1 MPESSGRNEAARI
14 SRHTMRG
21 SVRLPTSQVGYLAL
35 VCGTGA
41 FGGFLFGFDTAVI
54 SGAVGPLERQFSLG
68 AALLGWTVSSALLG
82 SVIGAAASG
91 ALSDR
96 CGRKISLIL
105 AGVLFLVSAAGSA
118 LAPTL
123 AALIAARLVGGIGV
137 GIAGMIAPLYVAE
150 VSPAGVRGRMV
161 ALCQLAITI
170 GVLSAYMSNALLRQL
185 ADAPDSSA
193 GHGPFDWIRDEVWRG
208 MFAAEALPA
217 AIFCAALL
225 LVPESPRFLAKQG
238 AYQKAEAVLRRLAG
252 GASASAQIAEIRNA
266 LAREGGAF
274 RELFSGPLAKPT
286 FIAIYLSVFSQLSG
300 IDVVI
305 YYGPKIF
312 EEAGFSFGRA
322 LDGQVLIG
330 IILVLFT
337 LVALWKVDR
346 AGRRLLLAAGN
357 AGVLVTLLLM
367 GLFFSLGTVNGV
379 WLIVATGGF
388 IASFAFS
395 LGPIPWIVM
404 AEIFPTKLRGRAM
417 ALATLVLFATTGLLG
432 QVFPWM
438 VESLG
443 AANTFWVLAAGTLPT
458 FFFVWKIL
466 PETMGRT
473 LEEIEQTWASSCRGQ
488 ISDSGTRD

>member
-1 MPESSGRNEAARI
+1 MW
-14 SRHTMRG
+14 G
-21 SVRLPTSQVGYLAL
+21 SVRAPSSPVGYLAL

-54 SGAVGPLERQFSLG
+54 SGTVGPLERQFRLG

-82 SVIGAAASG
+82 SVVGAAASG
-91 ALSDR
+91 TLSDR
-96 CGRKISLIL
+96 YGRKISLIL
-105 AGVLFLVSAAGSA
+105 SGVLFLVSAVGSA
-118 LAPTL
+118 LAPAL
-123 AALIAARLVGGIGV
+123 SALIAARLVGGIGV

-150 VSPAGVRGRMV
+150 VSPAAVRGRMV

-170 GVLSAYMSNALLRQL
+170 GVLGAYLSNSLLRQL
-185 ADAPDSSA
+185 ADSPDSSG
-193 GHGPFDWIRDEVWRG
+193 GHGLFDWIRDEVWRG

-217 AIFCAALL
+217 AVFCAALL

-238 AYQKAEAVLRRLAG
+238 AYQKAEEVLRRLAG
-252 GASASAQIAEIRNA
+252 RASASAQIAEIRDA

-322 LDGQVLIG
+322 LDGQVFIG

-337 LVALWKVDR
+337 LVALWKIDR
-346 AGRRLLLAAGN
+346 AGRRLLLAVGN
-357 AGVLVTLLLM
+357 AGVFVTLLLM
-367 GLFFSLGTVNGV
+367 GMFFHLEAVNDG
-379 WLIVATGGF
+379 WLIVATSGF

-417 ALATLVLFATTGLLG
+417 ALATLVLFGTTGLLG

-438 VESLG
+438 LETLG
-443 AANTFWVLAAGTLPT
+443 AANTFYLLAAGTLPT
-458 FFFVWKIL
+458 FGFVLKIL

-473 LEEIEQTWASSCRGQ
+473 LEEIEQTWVSRGGRQ
-488 ISDSGTRD
+488 LSDS